1 MNKKQ
6 EKAVVI
12 IGLALVM
19 ILYVGIITRPKEN
32 VKLVDRT
39 ATVTYSKLNVRD
51 EDSKIIGELHNGDHV
66 TLTGREKFDLT
77 FTWYEIKSDSESGV
91 AWIADVGIS
100 LE

>member
-1 MNKKQ
+1 MKM
-6 EKAVVI
+6 EKREAIVL

-51 EDSKIIGELHNGDHV
+51 KNFKIIGELHNGDRV
-66 TLTGREKFDLT
+66 TLTGREKFD
-77 FTWYEIKSDSESGV
+77 FESIWYEIKSDSESGV
-91 AWIADVGIS
+91 AWIADEGIS